1 VPKRIAERRAHAEGI
16 RMRILRTAA
25 RGFRERGYKGTT
37 LQQIADDLGYTA
49 PALYKYFR
57 SKEEIYHELMRTI
70 AELHARQVVAPA
82 FPRGADF
89 NACVEEL
96 VRRVFRITR
105 ENTDFYRLLQYHY
118 QLGGDDA
125 QFVEARKTIR
135 ETVMAFR
142 KKIIDL
148 IRRGVAEG
156 TELNA
161 SVGETALA
169 LEALVLH
176 YSRLWL
182 ADPTSFELE
191 EKVPIVAQFFL
202 SGAVKRAKGRLEAS
216 R

>member
-1 VPKRIAERRAHAEGI
+1 
-16 RMRILRTAA
+16 MRILRTAA

-57 SKEEIYHELMRTI
+57 SKEQIYYELMRMI

-82 FPRGADF
+82 FARGADF
-89 NACVEEL
+89 NECVEEL

-118 QLGGDDA
+118 QAGGDDP
-125 QFVEARKTIR
+125 QFTEARKTIR
-135 ETVMAFR
+135 ETVTAFR
-142 KKIIDL
+142 KKIIDVV
-148 IRRGVAEG
+148 RRGVADG
-156 TELNA
+156 VELTRPSA
-161 SVGETALA
+161 RRRSRSKSAGAP
-169 LEALVLH
+169 

-191 EKVPIVAQFFL
+191 EKVPIVAQFFI
-202 SGAVKRAKGRLEAS
+202 SGAVKRGKARMEAS